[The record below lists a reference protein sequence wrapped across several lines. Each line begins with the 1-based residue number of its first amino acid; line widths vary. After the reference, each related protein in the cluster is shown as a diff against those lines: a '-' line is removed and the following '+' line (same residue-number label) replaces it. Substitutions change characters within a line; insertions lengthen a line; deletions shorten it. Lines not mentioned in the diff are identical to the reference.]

1 MKKGGYIDDQIF
13 GGTKEEC
20 LKIRGKCSVVDRK
33 YFYDGTISKILSQ
46 VGMRPKVSP
55 Q

>member
-1 MKKGGYIDDQIF
+1 MKKGGYVDQIVS
-13 GGTKEEC
+13 GTEKEC
-20 LKIRGKCSVVDRK
+20 LRMKGECSVIDAE